1 MAAAGPWAALA
12 AVIAVNEKQGRDK
25 GRRSKKP
32 ARHLQQAL
40 TGEGMKNDMD
50 ALGDKVGGPGGKSI
64 KAMGTLGSP
73 IDATKSA
80 FKHTIKKPFEKPLE
94 PWEWF

>member
-1 MAAAGPWAALA
+1 MTEEDILNKQAQGWAALA
-12 AVIAVNEKQGRDK
+12 AAIAVNEKQGRDK

-40 TGEGMKNDMD
+40 TGEGMANDME
-50 ALGDKVGGPGGKSI
+50 ALGDRVGGPGGKSI
-64 KAMGTLGSP
+64 EFMGKMGSP
-73 IDATKSA
+73 IDATKWA
-80 FKHTIKKPFEKPLE
+80 AKKGWK